1 MAVNRSHYDP
11 ALRALYQALE
21 SMEADFR
28 SGISEY
34 SLITRLQQPPF
45 ELLDEQALRDNL
57 LLFQCHFVLFNL
69 LYTLQVQ
76 WAREGKGW
84 LDILA
89 TNIVL
94 LPDDDLAKR
103 LTVPDPLRLYYLDWN
118 NLDATRREDV
128 DDLIACFWAK
138 MGRPSASP
146 ASGSELLEARAIL
159 EIAEEAAI
167 DRSLVKKQYRRLQHL
182 HHPDKGG
189 DNQHSRK
196 LVWAYEL
203 LMTSVEGS
211 R

>member
-1 MAVNRSHYDP
+1 MGAYRSHHDTD
-11 ALRALYQALE
+11 LRALYQALE

-34 SLITRLQQPPF
+34 ALISRLQKPPF
-45 ELLDEQALRDNL
+45 ELLDNQALRDNL

-76 WAREGKGW
+76 WAMEGKGW

-94 LPDDDLAKR
+94 LPVDDLSKR
-103 LTVPDPLRLYYLDWN
+103 LTLADPLRVYYLDWN

-128 DDLIACFWAK
+128 DELIADFWVK
-138 MGRPSASP
+138 MGRPAAPP
-146 ASGSELLEARAIL
+146 ASRSELSEARAVL
-159 EIAEEAAI
+159 EISEDAVL
-167 DRSLVKKQYRRLQHL
+167 DRSLVKKQYRRLQHQ

-189 DNQHSRK
+189 DNAHSGR
-196 LVWAYEL
+196 LIWAYEL
-203 LMTSVEGS
+203 LIATTD
-211 R
+211 